1 MTFDD
6 APLELRDDEDSALPI
21 IDAGGEYR
29 VLGHIPPPPGR
40 NVSARPFG
48 AAPLVPESEWVEFDL
63 RKTPGFADAVPVLDQ
78 NGKGACNGH
87 AAASSLMAARFLSGQ
102 TPVKLSPWYVYA
114 KLCNG
119 IDAGSNIGDALRL
132 LQSEGTCRF
141 ESVPYGT
148 INPRRI
154 PDQAEKEAAGFKI
167 EIGRPLTTFAE
178 MMSAAQLLRPFNF
191 SIRVGGG
198 FNNLDADGC
207 PPVAFG
213 PGNHAVCGGLGA
225 KRMRNGKWAF
235 LWLNSWTPGWGDG
248 GFAWVH
254 EGHFVHQSYFEA
266 YDIEAAYD
274 LSGDPLNPPIA
285 I

>member
-6 APLELRDDEDSALPI
+6 APLELRDDEDSALPV

-29 VLGHIPPPPGR
+29 VLGHIPPPFR

-48 AAPLVPESEWVEFDL
+48 AVPKIPEDEWVEFDL
-63 RKTPGFADAVPVLDQ
+63 RKTPGFTATIPVLDQ

-87 AAASSLMAARFLSGQ
+87 AAASSLMIARFLSGQ
-102 TPVKLSPWYVYA
+102 TFVKLSPWYVYA

-119 IDAGSNIGDALRL
+119 IDAGSNIGDALKL

-154 PDQAEKEAAGFKI
+154 PDQAEQEAKSYRI
-167 EIGRPLTTFAE
+167 EVGNPLTTFAE
-178 MMSAAQLLRPFNF
+178 LMSATQLFRPFNF

-207 PPVAFG
+207 PPVAVG

-225 KRMRNGKWAF
+225 KRMRNGKMAF
-235 LWLNSWTPGWGDG
+235 LALNSWTDGWGDG
-248 GFAWVH
+248 GYFWVH
-254 EGHFVHQSYFEA
+254 EGHFAHQSWFEA
-266 YDIEAAYD
+266 YDIQAGFD
-274 LSGDPLNPPIA
+274 VSGDPMNPPIA